1 MLSLGTEDIAVLIVD
16 DDQAVLR
23 SLADLLRRRCRV
35 FTANSAYQAGILLK
49 KHEIHVIVTDHK
61 MPGQTGLSLLLDVK
75 TTHPRTIRVLMTAF
89 ADMNLVI
96 RALNEGEVHRFLS
109 KPFKPLEFSAIIDD
123 CIRLARISR
132 DGADHVA
139 EAASI
144 VIAHDSA
151 ISLSTLRIV
160 IGPSYRLLS
169 TSNGLE
175 VLSIVSSNTVD
186 ALVLGI
192 GLEMLDG
199 CTITAYLKREK
210 NVSFPIIFWST
221 ELTTTMEAH
230 LQDCGADFWIDENSP
245 RASASLKEFLER
257 HLQRT

>member
-1 MLSLGTEDIAVLIVD
+1 MKDIAVLLVD
-16 DDQAVLR
+16 DDEAILR
-23 SLADLLRRRCRV
+23 SLAELLLRRCRV
-35 FTANSAYQAGILLK
+35 FTSDSAYQAGILLR
-49 KHEIHVIVTDHK
+49 KHDIHVVVTDHK
-61 MPGQTGLSLLLDVK
+61 MPGQSGLSFLLDVK
-75 TTHPRTIRVLMTAF
+75 KSHPKTIRVLMTAF
-89 ADMNLVI
+89 ADMNLVV
-96 RALNEGEVHRFLS
+96 RALNEGEIHRFLS
-109 KPFKPLEFSAIIDD
+109 KPFKPLEFSAIMED

-132 DGADHVA
+132 DGTDRIT
-139 EAASI
+139 EAGSI
-144 VIAHDSA
+144 IIAHDSA

-175 VLSIVSSNTVD
+175 VLSLVSSNSVD
-186 ALVLGI
+186 ALVLGV

-210 NVSFPIIFWST
+210 KVSFPIIFWSK
-221 ELTTTMEAH
+221 ELTTAMEAY

-257 HLQRT
+257 RLRRP

>member
-1 MLSLGTEDIAVLIVD
+1 MEDIAVLLVD
-16 DDQAVLR
+16 DDEAILR

-35 FTANSAYQAGILLK
+35 FTADSAYQAGILLK
-49 KHEIHVIVTDHK
+49 KHDIHVVVTDHK
-61 MPGQTGLSLLLDVK
+61 MPGQSGLSFLLDVK
-75 TTHPRTIRVLMTAF
+75 KSHPRTLRVLMTAF
-89 ADMNLVI
+89 ADI
-96 RALNEGEVHRFLS
+96 HRFLS
-109 KPFKPLEFSAIIDD
+109 KPFKPLEFSTIMDD

-139 EAASI
+139 EAGSI
-144 VIAHDSA
+144 IIAHDSA
-151 ISLSTLRIV
+151 ISLATLRIV

-175 VLSIVSSNTVD
+175 VLSLVSSNSVD

-210 NVSFPIIFWST
+210 EVSFPIVFWST
-221 ELTTTMEAH
+221 GLTTAMEAH

-245 RASASLKEFLER
+245 RASASLREFLER
-257 HLQRT
+257 KLRHP

>member
-1 MLSLGTEDIAVLIVD
+1 MEDIAVLLVD
-16 DDQAVLR
+16 DDEAILR

-35 FTANSAYQAGILLK
+35 FTADSAYQAGILLK
-49 KHEIHVIVTDHK
+49 KHDIHVVVTDHK
-61 MPGQTGLSLLLDVK
+61 MPGQSGLSFLLDVK
-75 TTHPRTIRVLMTAF
+75 KSHPRTLRVLMTAF

-96 RALNEGEVHRFLS
+96 RALNEGEIHRFLS
-109 KPFKPLEFSAIIDD
+109 KPFKPLEFSTIMDD

-139 EAASI
+139 EAGSI
-144 VIAHDSA
+144 IIAHDSA
-151 ISLSTLRIV
+151 ISLATLRIV

-175 VLSIVSSNTVD
+175 VLSLVSSNSVD

-210 NVSFPIIFWST
+210 EVSFPIVFWST
-221 ELTTTMEAH
+221 ALTTAMEAH

-245 RASASLKEFLER
+245 RASASLREFLER
-257 HLQRT
+257 KLRHP